1 METPYL
7 PPVVWR
13 VAIPR
18 RSGYHATPA
27 GRTYTSER
35 GARDYASLYPG
46 ARIFRAE
53 QTWVEVTA

>member
-1 METPYL
+1 MNELYL

-18 RSGYHATPA
+18 RSGYQTTPA

-35 GARDYASLYPG
+35 GARDYAARYPG
-46 ARIFRAE
+46 ARVFRAE
-53 QTWVEVTA
+53 QTWVEVTE